1 MAFKVTTLMENTS
14 PKGYLMA
21 EHGLSLLI
29 EGEGYKFLY
38 DTGPS
43 PSFLMNART
52 LGADLTGLDA
62 LVLSHGHYDHTGGAA
77 ALIAGSS
84 KPAALYVGEGFFRR
98 RYVRR
103 KDGLQEIGSALEEV
117 TVEQAKIPRMQV
129 GKEPLALAEGIWLV
143 SQFKSTDEMER
154 PAPNMIRVVRGQMEQ
169 DLFDDEVAVVL
180 DTKEGLV
187 LMSGCAHVGV
197 ISMCEQ
203 VEERFGRPVT
213 MFIGGTHLKD
223 VSDERIEHTCRR
235 LQEKGLT
242 RLGACHCSGDRA
254 GLYFEKH
261 FPGFF
266 RNNVGSCVV
275 LE

>member
-1 MAFKVTTLMENTS
+1 MAFKITTLMENTS

-43 PSFLMNART
+43 PSFLMNANT

-62 LVLSHGHYDHTGGAA
+62 LVLSHGHYDHTGGAC
-77 ALIAGSS
+77 ALIAGTY
-84 KPAALYVGEGFFRR
+84 KPRALYVGEGFYRR

-117 TVEQAKIPRMQV
+117 TVEQAGVPQFYV
-129 GKEPLALAEGIWLV
+129 GEEPLALAEGVWLV
-143 SQFKSTDEMER
+143 SRFKSTDPVER
-154 PAPNMIRVVRGQMEQ
+154 PAPNMIRVVKGEMEQ
-169 DLFDDEVAVVL
+169 DPFDDEVAVVL
-180 DTKEGLV
+180 ETGEGLV
-187 LMSGCAHVGV
+187 LVSGCAHVGV
-197 ISMCEQ
+197 ISMCQQ
-203 VEERFGRPVT
+203 VKERFGRPVT
-213 MFIGGTHLKD
+213 MFLGGTHLRD
-223 VSDERIEHTCRR
+223 VEDERIEYTCRR
-235 LQEKGLT
+235 LREEGLT
-242 RLGACHCSGDRA
+242 SLGACHCSGERA
-254 GLYFEKH
+254 GIYFEAH